1 VRAASSDSGM
11 RPVTITRAP
20 SVGTRLFERDT
31 RGTALTPAGEAFLPE
46 ALGVLSAARAA
57 AASARA
63 AAVPERIIVGHVA
76 ALLVTPAVRALRA
89 ARPHAEVRTLHLGW
103 REPRPALLA
112 RRVDVAV
119 ARLPFPTEGLR
130 IRPLYDELRVL
141 LVARD
146 HRLAGR
152 SSIRLADIADSG
164 TAVALVTASIRHGQ
178 LRPDLTTVPLED
190 VAPVPV
196 VLAHRADD
204 RRPLIDE
211 FCQIAAA
218 RLQPPEPDEQ
228 P

>member
-1 VRAASSDSGM
+1 M
-11 RPVTITRAP
+11 
-20 SVGTRLFERDT
+20 
-31 RGTALTPAGEAFLPE
+31 
-46 ALGVLSAARAA
+46 
-57 AASARA
+57 
-63 AAVPERIIVGHVA
+63 
-76 ALLVTPAVRALRA
+76 
-89 ARPHAEVRTLHLGW
+89 
-103 REPRPALLA
+103 
-112 RRVDVAV
+112 DVAV

-152 SSIRLADIADSG
+152 SSIRLADIADDPLPRLPDPDPEWAAFWRVDPRPDGRPAPLGPLVETPEDRLEVVASG

-190 VAPVPV
+190 VAPVPA

-218 RLQPPEPDEQ
+218 RLQPPEPDQQ